1 MSIKKNDIILMLVLL
16 TISVLI
22 LVIPRIIINDASG
35 NLTAIVRDSNGD
47 SYEVA
52 LYGMDNSYLQTYDG
66 KLGEVVV
73 EFDNGRVRV
82 VKETSPQHICSKQG
96 WSSSTFKP
104 IVCLPNDFYI
114 NIVGD
119 NDTGYDGGVG

>member
-1 MSIKKNDIILMLVLL
+1 MSIKKNDIILICILLVVSL
-16 TISVLI
+16 LI
-22 LVIPRIIINDASG
+22 LLLPRLILEDASG
-35 NLTAIVRDSNGD
+35 NLTALVKDSND
-47 SYEVA
+47 TTYEVA
-52 LYGMDNSYLQTYDG
+52 LYNIDEPYQVTYDG
-66 KLGEVVV
+66 TLGDVVV

-96 WSSSTFKP
+96 WSSSVFKP

-114 NIVGD
+114 TIVGD